1 MGRYMREAIMH
12 YEAKGAVEVLEILG
26 LTSGEISKNKAAS
39 LYGTW
44 FLEAC
49 RDKRIEPCRIGKGPT
64 GTKHY
69 RLAEILALRA
79 DDFRRAELQ
88 SKSKN

>member
-1 MGRYMREAIMH
+1 MSRYMREAIMH

-26 LTSGEISKNKAAS
+26 LTSGEISTNKAIS

-44 FLEAC
+44 FIEAC
-49 RDKRIEPCRIGKGPT
+49 RDKRIEPCRVGRGRN

-79 DDFRRAELQ
+79 DDFRRADLQ
-88 SKSKN
+88 TKQN